1 MSTTTPPDIPAKA
14 TPYGSVWTWDE
25 NHSENQRNLAT
36 FLQKLASDS
45 ELQEKIKK
53 VQSQQEVIDIAKNYG
68 IDFTVETLEARA
80 QTLPHICEDE
90 LDSVRWG
97 RWGDSPETRRWAMN
111 VWIKL

>member
-1 MSTTTPPDIPAKA
+1 MTMSTPSDIPAKA

-25 NHSENQRNLAT
+25 NQSENQKHLAA

-45 ELQEKIKK
+45 TLQEKIKK
-53 VQSQQEVIDIAKNYG
+53 VESQQEVIDIAKDHG
-68 IDFTVETLEARA
+68 INFTVETLEARA
-80 QTLPHICEDE
+80 QTLPHIHEDE
-90 LDSVRWG
+90 LNTVKWG